1 MRAAASYTFVT
12 VSVLLTNPAD
22 RPSPRGGSPPR
33 AAAFRPWAARFGA
46 MNEFVST
53 RGGEAESFADAL
65 RRGLAPDGGLYVPVW
80 IPPLGRG
87 RPPADRGFAASATWT
102 ASALL
107 GDAFPPGAVA
117 DVVAAALDFPV
128 PLVEVEEDVHVL
140 ELFHGPSLAFKD
152 VGARFMA
159 RAMASLAGEHEAPA
173 TVLVATSGDTGG
185 AVAAAFHG
193 VEPYRV
199 VVLFPREG
207 VSERQRR
214 QMTTLGGNVT
224 AVAVEGTFDDCQRL
238 AKDAFGDTHLRETC
252 GLTSANS
259 INVGRLLPQTF
270 YYVHAAALLGWER
283 RPPTFVVPSG
293 NLGNLCAGLLA
304 QRSGMQAAGFV
315 AALNANRVFADY
327 LEEGVVDARGST
339 PTLSNAMD
347 VGDPSNLERIRWLYR
362 DDVDALRRDVRA
374 VSIDDAGTRACIAKV
389 YGRTG
394 YVLDPHTAVA
404 WSASRRAASDRGG
417 PVVVLSTAHP
427 AKFPEVVAEAT
438 GVAPALPEALARRIA
453 EAERIVPLPATGA
466 ALRELL
472 LAEAAA

>member
-1 MRAAASYTFVT
+1 
-12 VSVLLTNPAD
+12 
-22 RPSPRGGSPPR
+22 
-33 AAAFRPWAARFGA
+33 

-53 RGGEAESFADAL
+53 RGDAVVSFAEAL

-80 IPPLGRG
+80 LEPLRRG
-87 RPPADRGFAASATWT
+87 RPPADKGFT
-102 ASALL
+102 ASAEWAASSMLAGTL
-107 GDAFPPGAVA
+107 PPGVLSE
-117 DVVAAALDFPV
+117 VVRDALDFPV
-128 PLVEVEEDVHVL
+128 PLVEVEDGVHVL

-159 RAMASLAGEHEAPA
+159 RAMAALPDAGGSPT

-193 VEPYRV
+193 LEPYRV
-199 VVLFPREG
+199 FVLFPRAG

-214 QMTTLGGNVT
+214 QMTTLGANVT

-238 AKDAFGDTHLRETC
+238 AKEAFADADLCDAC

-259 INVGRLLPQTF
+259 INVGRLLPQAF
-270 YYVHAAALLGWER
+270 YYVHAAALLGWDA
-283 RPPTFVVPSG
+283 RPPLFVVPSG

-304 QRSGMQAAGFV
+304 HRSGMPTAGFV
-315 AALNANRVFADY
+315 AALNANRMFADF
-327 LEEGVVDARGST
+327 LETGQARTRASI

-347 VGDPSNLERIRWLYR
+347 VGAPSNLERIRWLYR
-362 DDVDALRRDVRA
+362 DDAAALPRDVRVA
-374 VSIDDAGTRACIAKV
+374 STDDETTRARIAEV
-389 YGRTG
+389 HARTG

-404 WSASRRAASDRGG
+404 WSAMERTAAAQGG

-427 AKFPEVVAEAT
+427 AKFPEVVEEAT
-438 GVAPALPEALARRIA
+438 GKAPTLPEALARRMSGM
-453 EAERIVPLPATGA
+453 EEIVSLPASGA

-472 LAEAAA
+472 LAEVTA